1 MSRKLL
7 LGFALLLLLGAG
19 VAQADA
25 KFELAPFV
33 GYRSGDKID
42 DLNRLLVKELET
54 EDDYS
59 WGVLFDVNF
68 GEHVQ
73 LEFLFSRQET
83 DLVEKFVAGGKS
95 RLSDIDVDNY
105 HVGGVYRFGD
115 SLDDVRPFVSFYL
128 GSTYFRP
135 DGLSSESK
143 FSFSFG
149 GGAKF
154 YFAERLGLMLMGRW
168 TPTYINSSAGG
179 YFCGPIY
186 GCWVVS
192 DSQYFDQFE
201 ASVGLIIRFGSQ

>member
-1 MSRKLL
+1 MNRKIL
-7 LGFALLLLLGAG
+7 LGFALLPLLGAG
-19 VAQADA
+19 GAQADA
-25 KFELAPFV
+25 KFEFAPFV

-42 DLNRLLVKELET
+42 DLNRPLVKELET
-54 EDDYS
+54 DDGYS

-68 GEHVQ
+68 GENVQ

-83 DLVEKFVAGGKS
+83 DLEEKFVAGGGS
-95 RLSDIDVDNY
+95 RLTDIDIDNY

-115 SLDDVRPFVSFYL
+115 ELDDVRPFVSFYL
-128 GSTYFRP
+128 GATNFRP
-135 DGLSSESK
+135 AGLSSENK

-149 GGAKF
+149 GGVKF

-179 YFCGPIY
+179 YFCDPF
-186 GCWVVS
+186 GCWVVT

-201 ASVGLIIRFGSQ
+201 ATVGVIIRFGSQ